1 MQMSKTVLII
11 DGQGGRIGKLLVS
24 GLKSEFPELHII
36 AIGSNSIATAAMMR
50 AGADVGATG
59 ENPVVVNAKKADIIA
74 GPVGIIMAD
83 SLLGEITPKMA
94 CAVAQS
100 SAEKVLIPINK
111 CGHIIVGINEMPLS
125 EYIKQAVANIACLID
140 K

>member
-1 MQMSKTVLII
+1 MTKKVLII
-11 DGQGGRIGKLLVS
+11 DGQGGRIGKLLVE
-24 GLKSEFPELHII
+24 GLKAALPELHIT

-50 AGADVGATG
+50 AGADQGATG
-59 ENPVVVNAKKADIIA
+59 ENPVVVNARDADIIA
-74 GPVGIIMAD
+74 GPVGIVMAD

-100 SAEKVLIPINK
+100 RAQKVLIPINK
-111 CGHIIVGINEMPLS
+111 CSHTIIGIGEMPLS
-125 EYIKQAVANIACLID
+125 EYIKLAVSAIASSIN